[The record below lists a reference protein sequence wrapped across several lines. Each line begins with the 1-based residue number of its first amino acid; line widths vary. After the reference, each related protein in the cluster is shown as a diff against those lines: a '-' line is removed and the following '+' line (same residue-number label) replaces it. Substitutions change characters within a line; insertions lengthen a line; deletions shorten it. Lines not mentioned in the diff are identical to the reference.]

1 MYSMYKNKLSMKM
14 RIISTI
20 IAVGLL
26 IGTGTQ
32 AFATPLSDS
41 QKQNIEDNRA
51 KYDEVKN
58 KITEYEDIL
67 NTLTDETDLIAVQVE
82 KNKEE
87 IKDTES
93 KIDTTEKQIEKSKV
107 EIKEKE
113 DILGDRMRA
122 VYKNGGQGNYL
133 GVILSSTNLGDLIS
147 KVEAVGKVMSIDKK
161 IIDELNDK
169 KKELDDKVALLEEKN
184 DELNKLNEENRVKL
198 DELNK
203 KKAEQQVVIDQLK
216 KEQKKIVVDLTEAER
231 PLIQYFVEIVD
242 NSGSSIDELNNA
254 INGLR
259 SARTQVKSSVIDEEI
274 VGAIEKAKDTIEQ
287 KKAAQVSQ
295 QSTMSRGGELPPA
308 SGNASSII
316 AYAYQFV
323 GKPYIYGATGPT
335 SFDCSGFTS
344 YVMNKY
350 GVGLGR
356 TTYDQVTQG
365 TAVSRSDLQP
375 GDLVFTRGVGHVG
388 IYVGNG
394 NMIHASRPG
403 VGVIV
408 GPIYDFSS
416 ARRVVK

>member
-1 MYSMYKNKLSMKM
+1 MNKK
-14 RIISTI
+14 IISTI

-26 IGTGTQ
+26 IGAGTQ
-32 AFATPLSDS
+32 AIATPLSDS

-58 KITEYEDIL
+58 KITEYENIL
-67 NTLTDETDLIAVQVE
+67 NKLTDEIDLIAIQVE
-82 KNKEE
+82 KNKQE

-93 KIDTTEKQIEKSKV
+93 KIDATEKQIEKVKG

-133 GVILSSTNLGDLIS
+133 GVILSSTSFSDLLS
-147 KVEAVGKVMSIDKK
+147 KVEAVTKVMSIDKK
-161 IIDELNDK
+161 IIDELNAK

-203 KKAEQQVVIDQLK
+203 KKSEQQVVIDQLK
-216 KEQKKIVVDLTEAER
+216 EEQKKIVVDLTEAER
-231 PLIQYFVEIVD
+231 PLIQYFVEIVN
-242 NSGSSIDELNNA
+242 NSDSSIDELNNA

-274 VGAIEKAKDTIEQ
+274 VQAIEKAKDAIEQ
-287 KKAAQVSQ
+287 KKAAQVAN
-295 QSTMSRGGELPPA
+295 QSTVSRGGALPA
-308 SGNASSII
+308 VSGNASSII

-323 GKPYIYGATGPT
+323 GKPYVYGATGPN

-365 TAVSRSDLQP
+365 TPVSYSDLQP

-416 ARRVVK
+416 ARRVIK